1 MNDDVSICNYAL
13 AKFGVSPI
21 MDMDDESK
29 QAQFCKRLYEPTRDG
44 LLQGHLW
51 KFAMRRASLNMLADK
66 PDFEWN
72 NAFSLPVDCLRVVQ
86 MNGYYSTE
94 RPGEFAIEGLTLLT
108 NASRADIRYISN
120 SAEPKLFHPLFAEAL
135 ALKLAAAL
143 AGPIAGSHELA
154 KSFLAELENIT
165 GPKARLMDA
174 FEQRR
179 RRKVLWSQSD
189 LVAARYA

>member
-13 AKFGVSPI
+13 TKLGVSPV
-21 MDMDDESK
+21 MNLDDGSK
-29 QAQFCKRLYEPTRDG
+29 QAQFCKRLYAPTRDS
-44 LLQGHLW
+44 LLQEHLW
-51 KFAMRRASLNMLADK
+51 KFAMRRASLNLLADK
-66 PDFEWN
+66 PAFEWC

-86 MNGYYSTE
+86 MNGYYSSE
-94 RPGEFAIEGLTLLT
+94 RPGEFAIEGNTLLT
-108 NASRADIRYISN
+108 NATNADIRYISD
-120 SAEPKLFHPLFAEAL
+120 SADPKTFHPLFCEAL
-135 ALKLAAAL
+135 ALKLASAL
-143 AGPIAGSHELA
+143 AGPIAGSHELSKA
-154 KSFLAELENIT
+154 FISELENIT